1 MHQKNCVGILQDLIR
16 FDTQNPPGNEAAL
29 VNYIH
34 EYCEALHIQ
43 NDVYLYEG
51 PRANI
56 IIRIG
61 HSTPD
66 NLVVLGHTDVV
77 RAKAEDWKHDPFEA
91 HISEGYLYGRGALDM
106 KYFIA
111 AAMVV
116 MRSLKAQ
123 EASLKRGIIFVF
135 TADEET
141 GSAFGLPR
149 LLTEKGIAEELSH
162 KVVLN
167 EGGGFAVFHQNTCH
181 YLFETGQKSVCRLRL
196 TIGEEPDSNPY
207 FHTTA
212 HEATLVRA
220 LDRLKKLVV
229 DDEIPRTSRLLSEA
243 FKDDPVDTSH
253 TMDAKLRNLIDTM
266 SQSMITPTIIHGGAR
281 NPNLPSHIRAT
292 IDLDCRLLPAI
303 TKEQFVHKIEA
314 ALEGLPIQVQ
324 VLSFSQGYEADIERK
339 FIKLLELTLQ
349 KHDPAI
355 KGLLPFITPGSN
367 DGKYLKP
374 LGCEILGFA
383 PLHKDETF
391 TTIMPLIHGLDERIS
406 LKSIAFCEQVL
417 HDVCVEYLTG
427 DAYLG

>member
-1 MHQKNCVGILQDLIR
+1 MHQKNCVEILQDLIR
-16 FDTQNPPGNEAAL
+16 FDTQNPPGNEVAL

-34 EYCEALHIQ
+34 EYCEALEIR

-51 PRANI
+51 QRANI

-61 HSTPD
+61 QSTPD

-77 RAKAEDWKHDPFEA
+77 RAKAEDWRFHPLEA

-116 MRSLKAQ
+116 MRSLKAL
-123 EASLKRGIIFVF
+123 ETSLKRGMVFVF

-141 GSAFGLPR
+141 GSAYGLPR
-149 LLTEKGIAEELSH
+149 LLSEKGIAEELSH
-162 KVVLN
+162 KLVLN
-167 EGGGFAVFHQNTCH
+167 EGGGFAVFHQDRCH

-196 TIGEEPDSNPY
+196 TIPEEPDSNPY

-212 HEATLVRA
+212 HEAILVRA
-220 LDRLKKLVV
+220 LDRLQKLVI
-229 DDEIPRTSRLLSEA
+229 DDDIPRTSRLLSEA
-243 FKDDPVDTSH
+243 FAEDPLYNTH
-253 TMDAKLRNLIDTM
+253 AMDGKLRKLIDTM
-266 SQSMITPTIIHGGAR
+266 SQSMITPTIIHGGSR
-281 NPNLPSHIRAT
+281 NPNLPAHIRAT

-303 TKEQFVHKIEA
+303 TQEQFVRKIEA
-314 ALEGLPIQVQ
+314 ALEGLPVQMQ

-339 FIKLLELTLQ
+339 FIKLLELTLK
-349 KHDPAI
+349 KHDLGI
-355 KGLLPFITPGSN
+355 DGLLPFITPGSN

-374 LGCEILGFA
+374 LGCEVLGFA
-383 PLHKDETF
+383 PLRRDDTF
-391 TTIMPLIHGLDERIS
+391 TTIMPLIHGLNERIS
-406 LKSIAFCEQVL
+406 LKSITFCEQVL

>member
-1 MHQKNCVGILQDLIR
+1 MHQKNCVEILQDLIR
-16 FDTQNPPGNEAAL
+16 FDTQNPPGNEVAL
-29 VNYIH
+29 VSYIH
-34 EYCEALHIQ
+34 EYCEALEIR

-51 PRANI
+51 QRANI
-56 IIRIG
+56 IIRLG
-61 HSTPD
+61 QSTPD

-77 RAKAEDWKHDPFEA
+77 RAKAEDWTFHPFEA

-116 MRSLKAQ
+116 MRSLKAR
-123 EASLKRGIIFVF
+123 EASLKRGIVFVF

-141 GSAFGLPR
+141 GSKYGLPR
-149 LLTEKGIAEELSH
+149 LLTENGIAEELSH

-167 EGGGFAVFHQNTCH
+167 EGGGFAVFQQQACR

-196 TIGEEPDSNPY
+196 TIPEEPDSNPY

-220 LDRLKKLVV
+220 LERLRALVV
-229 DDEIPRTSRLLSEA
+229 DDDIPRTSRLLSEA
-243 FKDDPVDTSH
+243 FQTETDSA
-253 TMDAKLRNLIDTM
+253 MDGKLRKLIDTM

-281 NPNLPSHIRAT
+281 NPLLPAHIRAT

-303 TKEQFVHKIEA
+303 TQEQFICKIEA
-314 ALEGLPIQVQ
+314 ALEGLPLHVE

-339 FIKLLELTLQ
+339 FIKLLELTLK
-349 KHDPAI
+349 KHDPGI
-355 KGLLPFITPGSN
+355 DGLLPFITPGSN

-374 LGCEILGFA
+374 LGCEVLGFA
-383 PLHKDETF
+383 PLHRDDTF
-391 TTIMPLIHGLDERIS
+391 TTIMPLIHGLNERIS

-417 HDVCVEYLTG
+417 HDVCMEYLTG